1 MAAAT
6 GAPISAA
13 ITAAV
18 ATDESEDSAMK
29 IGPPLIVIITLAV
42 AMPALAQYGGR
53 GRMPQSSRP
62 PPSRGP
68 SRPAPRRVAVPPPVA
83 RAPVDLSNYMAYG
96 VVEAI
101 DAANGRVT
109 IAYQPI
115 EVMNWP
121 AGTKPFQVS
130 KSKLLDGLAVGD
142 KVGFKMES
150 QQITQLQSLTPRP
163 AAVPETPPPVDLPPP
178 PPKPPKAS
186 DDLARAA
193 FRR

>member
-1 MAAAT
+1 MGAAT
-6 GAPISAA
+6 AA
-13 ITAAV
+13 EAATSGRENSDMRIRLPLVVILGLAV
-18 ATDESEDSAMK
+18 AT
-29 IGPPLIVIITLAV
+29 
-42 AMPALAQYGGR
+42 PALAQYGGR
-53 GRMPQSSRP
+53 GRMPQSGRP
-62 PPSRGP
+62 PASRGP
-68 SRPAPRRVAVPPPVA
+68 SRPAPRRAAVPPPVA
-83 RAPVDLSNYMAYG
+83 RAPINLSDYMAFG

-130 KSKLLDGLAVGD
+130 KSNLLDGVAVGD

-163 AAVPETPPPVDLPPP
+163 AVVQEAPPPAAPPP
-178 PPKPPKAS
+178 APPAPKAS

>member
-1 MAAAT
+1 MRIRLPLVVIL
-6 GAPISAA
+6 GL
-13 ITAAV
+13 AV
-18 ATDESEDSAMK
+18 AT
-29 IGPPLIVIITLAV
+29 
-42 AMPALAQYGGR
+42 PALAQYGGR
-53 GRMPQSSRP
+53 GRMPQSGRP
-62 PPSRGP
+62 PASRGP
-68 SRPAPRRVAVPPPVA
+68 SRPAPRRAVVPPPVA
-83 RAPVDLSNYMAYG
+83 RAPINLSDYMAFG

-130 KSKLLDGLAVGD
+130 KSNLLDGVAVGD

-163 AAVPETPPPVDLPPP
+163 AVVQEAPPPAAPPP
-178 PPKPPKAS
+178 APPAPKAS